1 MPRRRRSPRSRRQ
14 LGLRIAVFTV
24 GLAAAFAAGIWFGSR
39 RPPAPAEPGPGESA
53 ARPRP
58 SAPTAPPAAKPRP
71 APPPAAYPPAAGA
84 RVAILFD
91 DLGRS
96 LREVEELESLG
107 VPLAYAVL
115 PFEPKTAEV
124 AAELRR
130 RGAEVLCHLP
140 MEPKNGAD
148 PGPGALTREMGGRRL
163 AEATRRA
170 LEAVPGAA
178 GVNNHMGSG
187 ITADPEKMRAILSVL
202 ADRGLFFVDS
212 RTSPDSVGYRVA
224 LDLGVPAAERRVFL
238 DVDPSA
244 EAVAA
249 QFARLLDEA
258 RARGAAIAIGH
269 PYPTTVAVL
278 ARELPRALAAGYEF
292 VPVSYLADRPD
303 VLPR

>member
-1 MPRRRRSPRSRRQ
+1 MSRRRRRSPLSRRR
-14 LGLRIAVFTV
+14 LLLPLLLAAA
-24 GLAAAFAAGIWFGSR
+24 GLALAFAAGVWFGSR
-39 RPPAPAEPGPGESA
+39 RQPAPPAPEPGKVAERRRPPEPGP
-53 ARPRP
+53 
-58 SAPTAPPAAKPRP
+58 APAPAAPPR
-71 APPPAAYPPAAGA
+71 PAAYPAAAGA

-96 LREVEELESLG
+96 LGEVEELEALG

-115 PFEPKTAEV
+115 PFETRTAAV

-140 MEPKNGAD
+140 MEPKNGAN
-148 PGPGALTREMGGRRL
+148 PGPGALTRAMDRKGL

-170 LEAVPGAA
+170 LDAVPGAV

-187 ITADPEKMRAILSVL
+187 ITADPARMRAILSVV

-238 DVDPSA
+238 DVDPGPA
-244 EAVAA
+244 AVAA
-249 QFARLLDEA
+249 QFSRLLDEA
-258 RARGAAIAIGH
+258 RQRGAAIAIGH
-269 PYPTTVAVL
+269 PYPTTLEVL
-278 ARELPRALAAGYEF
+278 ARELPRARAAGYEF
-292 VPVSYLADRPD
+292 VPVSYLADRPG

>member
-1 MPRRRRSPRSRRQ
+1 MPRRRRRSPRSRRN
-14 LGLRIAVFTV
+14 LRLLVFAASLAIAFAV
-24 GLAAAFAAGIWFGSR
+24 GLWFGSR
-39 RPPAPAEPGPGESA
+39 RQA
-53 ARPRP
+53 
-58 SAPTAPPAAKPRP
+58 APPAAAPGEAAAP
-71 APPPAAYPPAAGA
+71 PPPSSPPPAAPAPASDPAAAGA
-84 RVAILFD
+84 RVAIVFD

-96 LREVEELESLG
+96 LREVEELGTLG

-115 PFEPKTAEV
+115 PFEPQTAAV
-124 AAELRR
+124 AGELRR
-130 RGAEVLCHLP
+130 RGAEILCHLP
-140 MEPKNGAD
+140 MEPKNGAN
-148 PGPGALTREMGGRRL
+148 PGPGALNREMSGRDL

-170 LEAVPGAA
+170 LDAVAGAT

-187 ITADPEKMRAILSVL
+187 ITADPAKMRSILSIV
-202 ADRGLFFVDS
+202 ADRGLFYVDS

-224 LDLGVPAAERRVFL
+224 LELGVPAAERRVFL
-238 DVDPSA
+238 DVDPDPQ
-244 EAVAA
+244 AVAG

-278 ARELPRALAAGYEF
+278 ARELPRARSAGYEF